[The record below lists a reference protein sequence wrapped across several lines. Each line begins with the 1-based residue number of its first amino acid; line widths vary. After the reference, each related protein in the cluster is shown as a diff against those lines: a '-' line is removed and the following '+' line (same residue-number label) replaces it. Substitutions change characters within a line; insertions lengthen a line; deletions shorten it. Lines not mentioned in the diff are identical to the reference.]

1 MARNMA
7 VAERE
12 VREWEK
18 VAVDSI
24 SGIAA
29 STSDFSP
36 ETLAVLKGRCVQYKL
51 NKDRVL
57 IGRTTRKHR
66 VDVNLTLEGPSARIS
81 RKQVCWYFFEYGI
94 QAILKLGDNREIFL
108 HNIGKRPIFVDG
120 KSLLQGDKMRLENNG
135 LIEISCIRLLFQRN
149 DHYGQANA
157 FVRDAK
163 PAPIGQM
170 LPVPQPVMHMGQNGY

>member
-18 VAVDSI
+18 VTVDPI
-24 SGIAA
+24 NGIA

-66 VDVNLTLEGPSARIS
+66 VDVNLTLEGPSARVS
-81 RKQVCWYFFEYGI
+81 RKQV
-94 QAILKLGDNREIFL
+94 R
-108 HNIGKRPIFVDG
+108 V
-120 KSLLQGDKMRLENNG
+120 
-135 LIEISCIRLLFQRN
+135 SC
-149 DHYGQANA
+149 
-157 FVRDAK
+157 
-163 PAPIGQM
+163 
-170 LPVPQPVMHMGQNGY
+170 